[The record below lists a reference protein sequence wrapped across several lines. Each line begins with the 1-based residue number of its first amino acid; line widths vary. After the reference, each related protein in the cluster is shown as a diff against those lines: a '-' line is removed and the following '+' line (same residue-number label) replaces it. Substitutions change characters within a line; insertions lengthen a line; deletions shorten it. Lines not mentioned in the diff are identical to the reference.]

1 MMMIIGESLMIR
13 QRARVPAGFTAS
25 PRRVRHRNF
34 RPCKLLVYFLSFH
47 KFWAYG
53 SLRIIGLHFGPYTLC
68 LSLEAGNIRS

>member
-13 QRARVPAGFTAS
+13 QRARVPAG
-25 PRRVRHRNF
+25 PRRVRHVNF